1 MTGFAPKQSLCLEER
16 NPMRPKRLSIL
27 VPCLLIAIV
36 LVFLFLHADHRD
48 ESVAVEPPSPPTVA
62 VITAHVGTIANQL
75 TVAGIFQ
82 PFQDVD
88 VHGKVSGYIRH
99 IYVDIGDRV
108 HEGQTLAVLEVPE
121 LDAEVAGAKAG
132 ITQTQQNIDRLQN
145 EVAREEAD
153 YAATHANYVRLKQA
167 SDQQPGLVAAQ
178 EVDDALAHDR
188 SASAQV
194 DAAKSAVAAAQG
206 QLGVSR
212 ANDLRVSSLVQCAT
226 ITAPFTGVV
235 TMRYADTGS
244 LIPAGT
250 SENQGQAVVRLAQS
264 DLLRLRMPIPEQDV
278 PLVHVG
284 TMVTIHVQATG
295 QQFPGSVIRYTRDVS
310 NATRTMLAEVD
321 VPNPD
326 LTLTPGMYADVT
338 FALQQKKDA
347 LIVPAS
353 AIIQGDQPSVLLVD
367 SSNRV
372 LRRPVVVGIAGA
384 NEQEITGGL
393 SAGDRVI
400 IGELSTF
407 QPGEK
412 VTPQEASPDL
422 VTYHQQTHKGAK

>member
-1 MTGFAPKQSLCLEER
+1 
-16 NPMRPKRLSIL
+16 
-27 VPCLLIAIV
+27 
-36 LVFLFLHADHRD
+36 
-48 ESVAVEPPSPPTVA
+48 
-62 VITAHVGTIANQL
+62 
-75 TVAGIFQ
+75 
-82 PFQDVD
+82 
-88 VHGKVSGYIRH
+88 
-99 IYVDIGDRV
+99 V

-121 LDAEVAGAKAG
+121 LDAEVAGAQAG
-132 ITQTQQNIDRLQN
+132 ITQTQQNVERLQN
-145 EVAREEAD
+145 EVAREEAN

-178 EVDDALAHDR
+178 EVDDALARDR
-188 SASAQV
+188 SAAAQV

-212 ANDLRVSSLVQCAT
+212 ANNLRVSSLVHYAT
-226 ITAPFTGVV
+226 ITAPFSGEV

-250 SENQGQAVVRLAQS
+250 SENDAQAVVRLAQS
-264 DLLRLRMPIPEQDV
+264 DVLRLRMPIPEQDV

-284 TMVTIHVQATG
+284 SMVMIHVQATG
-295 QQFPGSVIRYTRDVS
+295 QQFPGSVIRLSRDVS

-338 FALQQKKDA
+338 FALQQKTGA

-353 AIIQGDQPSVLLVD
+353 AIIQGDEPSVMLVD

-372 LRRPVVVGIAGA
+372 LRRSVVLGIAGA

-393 SAGDRVI
+393 SEGDRVI
-400 IGELSTF
+400 IGELSTL

-412 VTPQEASPDL
+412 VTPQDASPNL
-422 VTYHQQTHKGAK
+422 VTYHQQTHKGDK